1 MVSTA
6 LILRRVAAA
15 CSSSTTRF
23 WQRAFGAAPDV
34 LGRTVTI
41 AGRPATIVGV
51 LAAESRLPP
60 ALDAYAPL
68 EYDDT
73 FSASAANGRRG
84 EFLAV
89 IGHARDGVDPA
100 AIDEDL
106 QRIGAAPA
114 DRVQADERRSHVRGH
129 PAGRDHPR

>member
-1 MVSTA
+1 MA
-6 LILRRVAAA
+6 IGRGFDARDFAPGRGGLLILDHG
-15 CSSSTTRF
+15 F

-34 LGRTVTI
+34 VGRTVTI

-51 LAAESRLPP
+51 LAADSRLPP

-89 IGHARDGVDPA
+89 IGHARDGVD
-100 AIDEDL
+100 
-106 QRIGAAPA
+106 
-114 DRVQADERRSHVRGH
+114 
-129 PAGRDHPR
+129 AGGD